1 MSEVESGR
9 WLLIGGTALVLV
21 ALLLSGIA
29 PFDRVTWGLEVA
41 PAVIALPIL
50 WLTRKRFPLT
60 PLLYGLVFLHALVL
74 IYGGAYTYARV
85 PLGFEIQA
93 WFDLGRNPYDK
104 IGHFFQGMVPAL
116 VAREIL
122 IRGHFARGPWMVEF
136 LAICVAMTVSAG
148 YELIEWGAA
157 VVAGGGAVEFL
168 GTQGD
173 PWDAQSDMAFALLG
187 AVLAVTAVSRWHD
200 RQIERLTSP
209 DTMPISRRTS
219 RGGSD

>member
-1 MSEVESGR
+1 MVENDR
-9 WLLIGGTALVLV
+9 WLLTGGTVLVLV
-21 ALLLSGIA
+21 ALLLSGID
-29 PFDRVTWGLEVA
+29 PHDRATWVLEVA

-50 WLTRKRFPLT
+50 WFTRKPFPLT

-93 WFDLGRNPYDK
+93 WFDLSRNPYDK
-104 IGHFFQGMVPAL
+104 IGHFFQGLVPAL
-116 VAREIL
+116 LAREIL
-122 IRGHFARGPWMVEF
+122 IRGRFARGTWMIGF
-136 LAICVAMTVSAG
+136 LAICVAMTVSAV
-148 YELIEWGAA
+148 YELIEWGVA

-187 AVLAVTAVSRWHD
+187 ALVAITAFGRWHD
-200 RQIERLTSP
+200 RQIGRLAG
-209 DTMPISRRTS
+209 
-219 RGGSD
+219 RGGRDRIAT

>member
-1 MSEVESGR
+1 MKNGR

-21 ALLLSGIA
+21 ALVVSGID
-29 PFDRVTWGLEVA
+29 PFDRATWVLEVA
-41 PAVIALPIL
+41 PAAIALPIL

-60 PLLYGLVFLHALVL
+60 PLLYALVFLHALVL
-74 IYGGAYTYARV
+74 IYGGAYSYARV

-104 IGHFFQGMVPAL
+104 IGHVFQGLVPAL
-116 VAREIL
+116 LAREIL
-122 IRGHFARGPWMVEF
+122 IRGRFAQGPWMVGF

-157 VVAGGGAVEFL
+157 VIAGGGAVEFL

-173 PWDAQSDMAFALLG
+173 PWDAQSDMLFALLG
-187 AVLAVTAVSRWHD
+187 AVVALVTLARWQD
-200 RQIERLTSP
+200 RQI
-209 DTMPISRRTS
+209 
-219 RGGSD
+219 RGLGG

>member
-1 MSEVESGR
+1 MVVENDR
-9 WLLIGGTALVLV
+9 WLLTGGTVLVLV
-21 ALLLSGIA
+21 ALLLSGID
-29 PFDRVTWGLEVA
+29 PHDRATWVLEVA

-50 WLTRKRFPLT
+50 WFTRKPFPLT

-93 WFDLGRNPYDK
+93 WFDLSRNPYDK
-104 IGHFFQGMVPAL
+104 IGHFFQGLVPAL
-116 VAREIL
+116 LAREIL
-122 IRGHFARGPWMVEF
+122 IRGRFARGTWMIGF
-136 LAICVAMTVSAG
+136 LAICVAMTVSAV
-148 YELIEWGAA
+148 YELIEWGVA

-187 AVLAVTAVSRWHD
+187 ALVAITAFGRWHD
-200 RQIERLTSP
+200 RQIGRLAG
-209 DTMPISRRTS
+209 
-219 RGGSD
+219 RGGRDRIAT

>member
-1 MSEVESGR
+1 MREVKNGR

-21 ALLLSGIA
+21 ALVVSGID
-29 PFDRVTWGLEVA
+29 PFDRATWVLEVA
-41 PAVIALPIL
+41 PAAIALPIL

-60 PLLYGLVFLHALVL
+60 PLLYALVFLHALVL
-74 IYGGAYTYARV
+74 IYGGAYSYARV

-104 IGHFFQGMVPAL
+104 IGHVFQGLVPAL
-116 VAREIL
+116 LAREIL
-122 IRGHFARGPWMVEF
+122 IRGRFAQGPWMVGF

-157 VVAGGGAVEFL
+157 VIAGGGAVEFL

-173 PWDAQSDMAFALLG
+173 PWDAQSDMLFALLG
-187 AVLAVTAVSRWHD
+187 AVVALVTLARWQD
-200 RQIERLTSP
+200 RQI
-209 DTMPISRRTS
+209 
-219 RGGSD
+219 RGLGG